1 MNPPAETTKP
11 LRGCSILAPPAT
23 LDGLAGAS
31 LFSRTVHGLVLSTAP
46 GRSDFVIEVISPSDR
61 PDMMAAKIRDWLR
74 AGVQLLWYV
83 DPETGDATVYRGDRV
98 TQVPAEET
106 LDGIDIVP
114 GFRIRLRDVLNELD
128 EETQ

>member
-1 MNPPAETTKP
+1 
-11 LRGCSILAPPAT
+11 
-23 LDGLAGAS
+23 
-31 LFSRTVHGLVLSTAP
+31 
-46 GRSDFVIEVISPSDR
+46 
-61 PDMMAAKIRDWLR
+61 MMADKIRDWLR

-83 DPETGDATVYRGDRV
+83 DPETGDAAVYQGDRV

-106 LDGIDIVP
+106 LDGGDIVP

>member
-1 MNPPAETTKP
+1 
-11 LRGCSILAPPAT
+11 
-23 LDGLAGAS
+23 
-31 LFSRTVHGLVLSTAP
+31 
-46 GRSDFVIEVISPSDR
+46 
-61 PDMMAAKIRDWLR
+61 
-74 AGVQLLWYV
+74 V
-83 DPETGDATVYRGDRV
+83 DPETGDTRVYQGDRV

>member
-23 LDGLAGAS
+23 LDGPAGAS

-61 PDMMAAKIRDWLR
+61 PNMMADKIRDWLR

-83 DPETGDATVYRGDRV
+83 HPETGNITVYRGDHV

>member
-23 LDGLAGAS
+23 LDGPAGAS

-61 PDMMAAKIRDWLR
+61 PNMMADKIRDWLR

-83 DPETGDATVYRGDRV
+83 DPETGDATVYQGDRV